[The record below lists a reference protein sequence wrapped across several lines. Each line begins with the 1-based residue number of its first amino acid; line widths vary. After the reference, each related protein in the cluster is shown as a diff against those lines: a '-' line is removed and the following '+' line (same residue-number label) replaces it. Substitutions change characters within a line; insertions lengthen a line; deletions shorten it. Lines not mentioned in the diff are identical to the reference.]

1 MIMKKN
7 ITLISRVKGVLLLLT
22 LLFACQCAMAD
33 VTINSTNFPDAN
45 FLNKVKYYDKD
56 NNNVLS
62 TAELNAVTSMYLY
75 NCSISSIQGIRY
87 FTNLV
92 SLNCE
97 SNYLSSIDLSY
108 NTKLESLSCRSQ
120 HGKLNYIKLPVS
132 LKELDCSYNQNIG
145 SLDLSGLVNL
155 QTLKCTF
162 CGLTSLTV
170 ASGSTNLKTIYCS
183 DNKLSG
189 QKMTNFLNSL
199 PTLIIYGLLGQLY
212 LINGDSETEENETV
226 DVTWYSTLLSK
237 GWYSYGNLVNNWYD
251 YNQYLTLLATYVP
264 INKKNFPD
272 TNFRAY
278 VKENCQSD
286 GDNFLSSTEI
296 NNVKEIHVGYEQI
309 ENLKGVEHFTELLT
323 LDCVSNQL
331 TSLDVSKNTKLTGMQ
346 CDYNNITELKNLP
359 QTLQWLCCS
368 HNALTSLDLSA
379 YNALTDLDCSYNNVL
394 STLKVGSAMKYLDC
408 ANNNL
413 STIGN
418 LSSCTQL
425 RQLNCSGNTFVVLQV
440 NNYSQLIELTCH
452 NNPNLVE
459 LHCKNNS
466 KLTLLNVY
474 NVPKLTTLYCNNN
487 SSLRNLTL
495 TNISSLENL
504 ICFSNALQS
513 LDVSGCPNLKSLNCE
528 SNQLTTLD
536 VQQNQ
541 QLSSLICSNNTL
553 LTQLK
558 IDGCKALEMLDCSG
572 CTAFKRFKPT
582 YLKLEQLIMSGCTAL
597 EYLACNGNDLT
608 VLDVSNC
615 SSLAYLDCNWNK
627 LTSISMTGCSALKTL
642 DCSSNLLQTLDLSQY
657 SQLVKVNCSWNKI
670 ASLNLSGCTLLEEL
684 SCSVNEL
691 EELDVSA
698 QTSLW
703 RLSCS
708 SNKINSLNLN
718 IPASLKYL
726 DCGSNKLTSLNLSG
740 YTKLYSLSCSYNDI
754 SSLNL
759 TGCTALSSLYCSQ
772 NELSSLNLTNCT
784 NLGSLDCSKNNLT
797 SITMPTSC
805 NQLSYV
811 RCYANR
817 LRGSAMN
824 QLVAALPTLN
834 LDEVDEYGFPIDHAP
849 EYGWLVVHYS
859 KTEFGEEEYDDIEE
873 HNIFT
878 PQNVNDAKA
887 KNWTVLQ
894 TDYMDFFSDYSGE
907 NIPTAIPTVRS
918 DNTQNPTSNTQYNLS
933 GQRVGQDYKGITIVN
948 GKKVVRQ

>member
-1 MIMKKN
+1 MKKN
-7 ITLISRVKGVLLLLT
+7 ITLITRAKGVLLLLSI
-22 LLFACQCAMAD
+22 LFACQHAVAD
-33 VTINSTNFPDAN
+33 VTINSTNFPDNN
-45 FLNKVKYYDKD
+45 FRNRVAYYDKD
-56 NNNVLS
+56 GNGVLS
-62 TAELNAVTSMYLY
+62 TAELNAVTGMYLY
-75 NCSISSIQGIRY
+75 NYSISSLQGISY
-87 FTNLV
+87 FTNLET
-92 SLNCE
+92 LNCE
-97 SNYLSSIDLSY
+97 SNYIKTLNLTQ
-108 NTKLESLSCRSQ
+108 NTKLKSLSCKSQ
-120 HGKLNYIKLPVS
+120 HGNLTS
-132 LKELDCSYNQNIG
+132 LKVPTSITSLDCSYNTSLG
-145 SLDLSGLVNL
+145 SLDLSSHNSLV
-155 QTLKCTF
+155 TLTCSY
-162 CGLTSLTV
+162 CGLTSLKV
-170 ASGSTNLKTIYCS
+170 SAGDYNLRTIYC
-183 DNKLSG
+183 DNNKLKGSQMTSFLESTPYLMRYGYSG
-189 QKMTNFLNSL
+189 Q
-199 PTLIIYGLLGQLY
+199 IY
-212 LINGDSETEENETV
+212 LIDGDSETEENDMV
-226 DVTWYSTLLSK
+226 DLSWYSSLISK
-237 GWYSYGNLVNNWYD
+237 GWFLNGKLISNWYA
-251 YNQYLTLLATYVP
+251 YNEYFTLINNYVP

-346 CDYNNITELKNLP
+346 CDYNNISELKNLP

-425 RQLNCSGNTFVVLQV
+425 RQLNCSGNTFVVLEV

-541 QLSSLICSNNTL
+541 QISNLICSNNTL

-558 IDGCKALEMLDCSG
+558 INGCKALEMLDCSG
-572 CTAFKRFKPT
+572 CTAFKRFEPT

-597 EYLACNGNDLT
+597 EYLACKGNDLT

-657 SQLVKVNCSWNKI
+657 SQLVKLNCSYNRQLT
-670 ASLNLSGCTLLEEL
+670 SLNLSGCTLLEEL
-684 SCSVNEL
+684 NCSVNKL

-740 YTKLYSLSCSYNDI
+740 YTKLHSLSCSYNDI

-759 TGCTALSSLYCSQ
+759 TGCTALRELYCYE

-784 NLGSLDCSKNNLT
+784 NLEYLDCSKNNLT

-805 NQLSYV
+805 NQLNQV

-834 LDEVDEYGFPIDHAP
+834 LNEVDEYGFPIDHNP
-849 EYGWLVVHYS
+849 EYGWFVVHYS

-894 TDYMDFFSDYSGE
+894 TDYMHFFSDYSGE